1 MTFTLNVHHNKVL
14 GLTLLC
20 PTRSSPD
27 FLHCYLTYPLLGR
40 GWTSAPKAWWL
51 GWSGSLSGLKRL
63 TQPEDKPDTDYDQTL
78 CVWKASTE
86 NLEFRAVSYKGDEKS
101 TRTATTR
108 LKHTSIRKRIT
119 GRKWTKMMGNVFKHL
134 MDVTLQCFNISDWCI
149 QKAICAQITHHH
161 ATSSSS
167 SL

>member
-1 MTFTLNVHHNKVL
+1 MTFTLNVHP
-14 GLTLLC
+14 GLN
-20 PTRSSPD
+20 P
-27 FLHCYLTYPLLGR
+27 
-40 GWTSAPKAWWL
+40 
-51 GWSGSLSGLKRL
+51 SLSHEKLTWLFTFLFNLPTAGKGMNLCTKSLVVGLKRL
-63 TQPEDKPDTDYDQTL
+63 ALWIKTFNPTWRWTRHRWYDQTL

-86 NLEFRAVSYKGDEKS
+86 NLEFRALSFKGDEQS

-119 GRKWTKMMGNVFKHL
+119 GRKWTKIMGNVFKHL
-134 MDVTLQCFNISDWCI
+134 MNVTLQCFNISDWCI
-149 QKAICAQITHHH
+149 QKAIFAQITHHH

>member
-1 MTFTLNVHHNKVL
+1 MSIQ

-27 FLHCYLTYPLLGR
+27 FLHFYLTYPLLGR

-63 TQPEDKPDTDYDQTL
+63 TQPEDKPDTDDMIRH
-78 CVWKASTE
+78 CVCEKPAQKIWNSE
-86 NLEFRAVSYKGDEKS
+86 LSFKGDEQS

-119 GRKWTKMMGNVFKHL
+119 GRKWTKIMGNVFKHL
-134 MDVTLQCFNISDWCI
+134 MNVTLQCFNISDWCI
-149 QKAICAQITHHH
+149 QKAIFAQITHHH